1 MMSKGKQTFSNDV
14 LMRSIKILDIGYI
27 TVIYIAIAIV
37 CAKLVDKIFGE
48 FDEKKEKKKTK
59 LRLSLEMIGAVWAY
73 GVLIYVVRNVVE
85 LVPFPLD
92 QFHGFEHQRVKE
104 LKSATV
110 FTFTFLMF
118 SNILKN
124 KVLYYYKNMF

>member
-1 MMSKGKQTFSNDV
+1 MAKGKQTLGNNI
-14 LMRSIKILDIGYI
+14 LMRSIKIVDIGYI
-27 TVIYIAIAIV
+27 TVLYIAIAIV

-48 FDEKKEKKKTK
+48 FDENIEKEKTK

-85 LVPFPLD
+85 LIPFPLD
-92 QFHGFEHQRVKE
+92 QYHGFEHQRVKE

-124 KVLYYYKNMF
+124 KVLYFYKSMF